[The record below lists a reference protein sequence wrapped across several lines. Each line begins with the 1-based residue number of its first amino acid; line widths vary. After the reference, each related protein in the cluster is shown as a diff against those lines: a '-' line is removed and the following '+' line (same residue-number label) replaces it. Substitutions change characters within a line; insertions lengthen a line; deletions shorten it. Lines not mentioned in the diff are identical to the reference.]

1 MMDTNVKDKIEDKGP
16 KENLREADGEE
27 SNLLFTDEYKEAL
40 EKASYEIV
48 GNHSA
53 VEICG
58 WTKKSIKG
66 SEGGCYKQKFYGIR
80 SHQCTQMTPAAVACD
95 QKCVYCWRVNEMF
108 SGKQDLMEYAKDEP
122 ADIVQGS
129 IEGHLRKLSGFGG
142 NPNVDQQK
150 VLESKT
156 VRHFAISLTGEPTL
170 YKRLPE
176 MLRELRERKIS
187 SFLVTNGL
195 HPEMIERLRDEN
207 SLPTQLY
214 MSLDAPDERTWKR
227 IDVPLVPNFWD
238 KIKGTLKLMDGL
250 ETRKVLRMTVVKGW
264 NDFDVAGYAKLIKM
278 AGERVMIEVKSYMHL
293 GPARKRLSQDNM
305 LSYEEVLNFSNALA
319 SELGWKVIDEA
330 PNSLIALVAEEDWDG
345 RVIDFGDPL
354 TGHLESTFEC

>member
-1 MMDTNVKDKIEDKGP
+1 MMESNF
-16 KENLREADGEE
+16 EE
-27 SNLLFTDEYKEAL
+27 GNLLFTDEYKKAL

-58 WTKKSIKG
+58 WTKKSLKG
-66 SEGGCYKQKFYGIR
+66 DEQGCYKQKFYGIR

-95 QKCVYCWRVNEMF
+95 QKCVYCWRANEMF
-108 SGKQDLMEYAKDEP
+108 SGQQDLMEYANDEP
-122 ADIVQGS
+122 TDIVQDS
-129 IEGHLRKLSGFGG
+129 IEAHLKKLTGFGG
-142 NPNVDQQK
+142 NPKIDPK
-150 VLESKT
+150 KYEESKT

-176 MLRELRERKIS
+176 MMRELRKRKIS

-195 HPEMIERLRDEN
+195 HPEMVERLRDED

-214 MSLDAPDERTWKR
+214 MSLDAPDEATWKK
-227 IDVPLVPNFWD
+227 IDIPLVPNFWD

-250 ETRKVLRMTVVKGW
+250 KTRKVLRMTVVKGW
-264 NDFDVAGYAKLIKM
+264 NDFDISGYADLIRL

-305 LSYEEVLNFSNALA
+305 LSYEEIIEFSNKLA
-319 SELGWKVIDEA
+319 DELGWKVIDEA

-354 TGHLESTFEC
+354 TGHYDTSFTC

>member
-1 MMDTNVKDKIEDKGP
+1 MMNTDTDNDEG
-16 KENLREADGEE
+16 
-27 SNLLFTDEYKEAL
+27 NLLFTDEYKKAL

-58 WTKKSIKG
+58 WTKKGLNEES
-66 SEGGCYKQKFYGIR
+66 SGCYKQKFYGIR

-95 QKCVYCWRVNEMF
+95 QKCVYCWRANEMF
-108 SGKQDLMEYAKDEP
+108 SGKQDLMEYAKDDP
-122 ADIVQGS
+122 VDIVEGS

-142 NPNVDQQK
+142 NPKIDKQK
-150 VLESKT
+150 FAESKT

-170 YKRLPE
+170 YQGLPG

-195 HPEMIERLRDEN
+195 HPEMVERLRDEN

-214 MSLDAPDERTWKR
+214 MSLDAPDEATWKK
-227 IDVPLVPNFWD
+227 IDIPLIPNFWD
-238 KIKGTLKLMDGL
+238 KILGTLKLMDGL
-250 ETRKVLRMTVVKGW
+250 NTRKVLRMTVVKGW
-264 NDFDVAGYAKLIKM
+264 NDFDVAGYAELIKL
-278 AGERVMIEVKSYMHL
+278 AGERVMVEVKSYMHL
-293 GPARKRLSQDNM
+293 GPARKRLSKENM
-305 LSYEEVLNFSNALA
+305 MSYDEVLDFSNKLA
-319 SELGWKVIDEA
+319 TELGWKIIDEA

-345 RVIDFGDPL
+345 RVMDFGDPL
-354 TGHLESTFEC
+354 TGHLEPSFTC

>member
-1 MMDTNVKDKIEDKGP
+1 MMKSNIEEG
-16 KENLREADGEE
+16 
-27 SNLLFTDEYKEAL
+27 NLLFTDEYKRAL

-58 WTKKSIKG
+58 WTKKSLKG
-66 SEGGCYKQKFYGIR
+66 DSDGCYKQKFYGIR

-95 QKCVYCWRVNEMF
+95 QKCVYCWRANEMF
-108 SGKQDLMEYAKDEP
+108 SGKQDLMEYANDDP
-122 ADIVQGS
+122 AEVVQES
-129 IEGHLRKLSGFGG
+129 IEAHLRKLTGFGG
-142 NPNVDQQK
+142 NPKIDQNK
-150 VLESKT
+150 YEESRT

-170 YKRLPE
+170 YKRLPG
-176 MLRELRERKIS
+176 MLRELRRRKIS

-195 HPEMIERLRDEN
+195 HPEMVERLRDED

-214 MSLDAPDERTWKR
+214 MSLDAPDEVTWKK
-227 IDVPLVPNFWD
+227 IDIPLIPNFWD
-238 KIKGTLKLMDGL
+238 KIRGTLKLMDGL
-250 ETRKVLRMTVVKGW
+250 NTRKVLRMTVVKGW
-264 NDFDVAGYAKLIKM
+264 NDFDIPGYADLIRL

-293 GPARKRLSQDNM
+293 GPARKRLSQNNM
-305 LSYEEVLNFSNALA
+305 LSYEEVSEFSNNLA

-345 RVIDFGDPL
+345 RVMDFGNPL
-354 TGHLESTFEC
+354 TGHHEPAFSC

>member
-1 MMDTNVKDKIEDKGP
+1 MMNSDTD
-16 KENLREADGEE
+16 ADEG
-27 SNLLFTDEYKEAL
+27 NLLFTDEYKKAL

-58 WTKKSIKG
+58 WTKKGMNEES
-66 SEGGCYKQKFYGIR
+66 SGCYKQKFYGIR

-95 QKCVYCWRVNEMF
+95 QKCVYCWRANEMF
-108 SGKQDLMEYAKDEP
+108 SGKQDLMEYAKDDPVDVVE
-122 ADIVQGS
+122 GS

-142 NPNVDQQK
+142 NPNIDQQK
-150 VLESKT
+150 FLESKT

-170 YKRLPE
+170 YKGLPG
-176 MLRELRERKIS
+176 MLRELRARKIS

-195 HPEMIERLRDEN
+195 HPEMIEKLRGED

-214 MSLDAPDERTWKR
+214 MSLDAPDEATWKK

-238 KIKGTLKLMDGL
+238 KILGTLKLMDGL
-250 ETRKVLRMTVVKGW
+250 NTRKVLRMTVVKGW
-264 NDFDVAGYAKLIKM
+264 NDFDVSGYAELIKL
-278 AGERVMIEVKSYMHL
+278 AGEKVMIEVKSYMHL

-305 LSYEEVLNFSNALA
+305 LSYDEVLDFSNKLA
-319 SELGWKVIDEA
+319 TKLGWKVIDEA
-330 PNSLIALVAEEDWDG
+330 PNSLIALVAEEDWEE
-345 RVIDFGDPL
+345 RVMDFGDPL
-354 TGHLESTFEC
+354 TGHLDSSFTC

>member
-1 MMDTNVKDKIEDKGP
+1 MMESNIEEG
-16 KENLREADGEE
+16 
-27 SNLLFTDEYKEAL
+27 NLLFTDEYKKAL

-58 WTKKSIKG
+58 WTKKSLKG
-66 SEGGCYKQKFYGIR
+66 DSDGCYKQKFYGIR

-95 QKCVYCWRVNEMF
+95 QKCVYCWRANEMF
-108 SGKQDLMEYAKDEP
+108 SGKQDLMEYANDDPVEV
-122 ADIVQGS
+122 VQES
-129 IEGHLRKLSGFGG
+129 IEAHLRKLTGFGG
-142 NPNVDQQK
+142 NPKIDQNK
-150 VLESKT
+150 YEESKT

-170 YKRLPE
+170 YKRLPG
-176 MLRELRERKIS
+176 MLRELRRRKIS

-195 HPEMIERLRDEN
+195 HPEMIERLRDED

-214 MSLDAPDERTWKR
+214 MSLDAPDKATWKK
-227 IDVPLVPNFWD
+227 IDIPLIPNFWD
-238 KIKGTLKLMDGL
+238 KIRGTLKLMDGL
-250 ETRKVLRMTVVKGW
+250 KTRKVLRMTVVKGW
-264 NDFDVAGYAKLIKM
+264 NDFDIPGYADLIRL

-305 LSYEEVLNFSNALA
+305 LSYEEVSEFSNNLA

-345 RVIDFGDPL
+345 RVMDFGNPL
-354 TGHLESTFEC
+354 TGHHEPAFSC

>member
-1 MMDTNVKDKIEDKGP
+1 MMESNIEEG
-16 KENLREADGEE
+16 
-27 SNLLFTDEYKEAL
+27 NLLFTDEYKKAL

-58 WTKKSIKG
+58 WTKKSLKG
-66 SEGGCYKQKFYGIR
+66 DSDGCYKQKFYGIR

-95 QKCVYCWRVNEMF
+95 QKCVYCWRANEMF
-108 SGKQDLMEYAKDEP
+108 SGKQDLMEYANDDPVEV
-122 ADIVQGS
+122 VQES
-129 IEGHLRKLSGFGG
+129 IEAHLRKLTGFGG
-142 NPNVDQQK
+142 NPKIDQNK
-150 VLESKT
+150 YEESRT

-170 YKRLPE
+170 YKRLPG
-176 MLRELRERKIS
+176 MLRELRRRKIS

-195 HPEMIERLRDEN
+195 HPEMIERLRDED

-214 MSLDAPDERTWKR
+214 MSLDAPDEATWKK
-227 IDVPLVPNFWD
+227 IDIPLIPNFWD
-238 KIKGTLKLMDGL
+238 KIRGTLKLMDGL
-250 ETRKVLRMTVVKGW
+250 KTRKVLRMTIVKGW
-264 NDFDVAGYAKLIKM
+264 NDFDIPGYADLIRL
-278 AGERVMIEVKSYMHL
+278 AGEQVMIEVKSYMHL

-305 LSYEEVLNFSNALA
+305 LSYEEVSEFSNNIA

-345 RVIDFGDPL
+345 RVMDFGNPL
-354 TGHLESTFEC
+354 TGHHEPAFSC

>member
-1 MMDTNVKDKIEDKGP
+1 MMESNIEEG
-16 KENLREADGEE
+16 
-27 SNLLFTDEYKEAL
+27 NLLFTDEYKRAL

-58 WTKKSIKG
+58 WTKKSLKG
-66 SEGGCYKQKFYGIR
+66 ADSGCYKQKFYGIR
-80 SHQCTQMTPAAVACD
+80 SHQCTQMTPSAVACD
-95 QKCVYCWRVNEMF
+95 QKCVYCWRANEMF
-108 SGKQDLMEYAKDEP
+108 SGQQDLMEYANDNPTE
-122 ADIVQGS
+122 IVQES
-129 IEGHLRKLSGFGG
+129 IEAHLRKLTGFGG
-142 NPNVDQQK
+142 NPNIDQK
-150 VLESKT
+150 KYEESRT

-214 MSLDAPDERTWKR
+214 MSLDAPDEATWKK
-227 IDVPLVPNFWD
+227 IDIPLIPNFWD
-238 KIKGTLKLMDGL
+238 KIKGTLRLMDGL
-250 ETRKVLRMTVVKGW
+250 HTRKVLRMTVVKGW
-264 NDFDVAGYAKLIKM
+264 NDFDIPGYADLIRL
-278 AGERVMIEVKSYMHL
+278 AGERAMIEVKSYMHL
-293 GPARKRLSQDNM
+293 GPARKRLSQSNM
-305 LSYEEVLNFSNALA
+305 LSYEEVSEFARNLAL
-319 SELGWKVIDEA
+319 ELGWKVIDEA

-345 RVIDFGDPL
+345 RVMDFGDPL
-354 TGHLESTFEC
+354 TGHLAPSFSC

>member
-1 MMDTNVKDKIEDKGP
+1 MMESNIEEG
-16 KENLREADGEE
+16 
-27 SNLLFTDEYKEAL
+27 NLLFTDEYKKAL

-58 WTKKSIKG
+58 WTKKSLKG
-66 SEGGCYKQKFYGIR
+66 DSDGCYKQKFYGIR

-95 QKCVYCWRVNEMF
+95 QKCVYCWRANEMF
-108 SGKQDLMEYAKDEP
+108 SGRQDLMEYANDDPVEV
-122 ADIVQGS
+122 VQES
-129 IEGHLRKLSGFGG
+129 IEAHLRKLTGFGG
-142 NPNVDQQK
+142 NPKIDQNK
-150 VLESKT
+150 YEESRT

-170 YKRLPE
+170 YKKLPG
-176 MLRELRERKIS
+176 MLRELRRRKIS

-195 HPEMIERLRDEN
+195 HPEMIERLRDED

-214 MSLDAPDERTWKR
+214 MSLDAPDEATCKK
-227 IDVPLVPNFWD
+227 IDIPLIPNFWD
-238 KIKGTLKLMDGL
+238 KIRGTLKLMDGL
-250 ETRKVLRMTVVKGW
+250 KTRKVLRMTIVKGW
-264 NDFDVAGYAKLIKM
+264 NDFDIPGYADLIRL
-278 AGERVMIEVKSYMHL
+278 AGEQVMIEVKSYMHL

-305 LSYEEVLNFSNALA
+305 LSYEEVSEFSNNIA

-345 RVIDFGDPL
+345 RVMDFGNPL
-354 TGHLESTFEC
+354 TGHHEPAFSC

>member
-1 MMDTNVKDKIEDKGP
+1 MMNSDTD
-16 KENLREADGEE
+16 ADEG
-27 SNLLFTDEYKEAL
+27 NLLFTDEYKKAL

-58 WTKKSIKG
+58 WTKKGMNEES
-66 SEGGCYKQKFYGIR
+66 SGCYKQKFYGIR

-95 QKCVYCWRVNEMF
+95 QKCVYCWRANEMF
-108 SGKQDLMEYAKDEP
+108 SGKQDLMEYAKDDPVDVVE
-122 ADIVQGS
+122 GS

-142 NPNVDQQK
+142 NPNIDQQK
-150 VLESKT
+150 FLESKT

-170 YKRLPE
+170 YKGLPG
-176 MLRELRERKIS
+176 MLRELRARKIS

-195 HPEMIERLRDEN
+195 HPEMIEKLRDED

-214 MSLDAPDERTWKR
+214 MSLDAPDEATWKK

-238 KIKGTLKLMDGL
+238 KILGTLKLMDGL
-250 ETRKVLRMTVVKGW
+250 NTRKVLRMTVVKDW
-264 NDFDVAGYAKLIKM
+264 NDFDVSGYAELIKL
-278 AGERVMIEVKSYMHL
+278 AGEKVMIEVKSYMHL

-305 LSYEEVLNFSNALA
+305 LSYDEVLDFSNKLA
-319 SELGWKVIDEA
+319 TKLGWKVIDEA
-330 PNSLIALVAEEDWDG
+330 PNSLIALVAEEDWEE
-345 RVIDFGDPL
+345 RVMDFGDPL
-354 TGHLESTFEC
+354 TGHLDSSFTC

>member
-1 MMDTNVKDKIEDKGP
+1 MMESNIEEG
-16 KENLREADGEE
+16 
-27 SNLLFTDEYKEAL
+27 NLLFTDEYKKAL

-58 WTKKSIKG
+58 WTKKSLKG
-66 SEGGCYKQKFYGIR
+66 DSDGCYKQKFYGIR

-95 QKCVYCWRVNEMF
+95 QKCVYCWRANEMF
-108 SGKQDLMEYAKDEP
+108 SGRQDLMEYANDDPVEV
-122 ADIVQGS
+122 VQES
-129 IEGHLRKLSGFGG
+129 IEAHLRKLTGFGG
-142 NPNVDQQK
+142 NPKIDQNK
-150 VLESKT
+150 YEESRT

-170 YKRLPE
+170 YKKLPG
-176 MLRELRERKIS
+176 MLRELRRRKIS

-195 HPEMIERLRDEN
+195 HPEMIERLRDED

-214 MSLDAPDERTWKR
+214 MSLDAPDEATWKK
-227 IDVPLVPNFWD
+227 IDIPLIPNFWD
-238 KIKGTLKLMDGL
+238 KIRGTLKLMDGL
-250 ETRKVLRMTVVKGW
+250 KTRKVLRMTIVKGW
-264 NDFDVAGYAKLIKM
+264 NDFDISGYADLIRL
-278 AGERVMIEVKSYMHL
+278 AGKRVMIEVKSYMHL

-305 LSYEEVLNFSNALA
+305 LSYEEVSEFSNNIA

-345 RVIDFGDPL
+345 RVMDFGNPL
-354 TGHLESTFEC
+354 TGHHEPAFSC